1 MGAPTSAEWRPV
13 ASGGSRPVFP
23 RFRAGGTGGRP
34 APRPTTPSALLPR
47 PAHEAGAPAE
57 RRNRVAGRGGRQGGA
72 GRVLRIVVHLLLLRR
87 LPQPCHGR
95 IVRKLTRDLRDLLI
109 RGAQFPHRLAVLFTS
124 RPRMPIPPLVKA
136 VMRKDLLLGG
146 GAGAL
151 LCALIVG
158 AALSIGP
165 LFGFDWGSGQDPTP
179 SAGPAVRLPAIPD
192 VPAPAADTLRP
203 RSTGPRVL
211 SRRTQPLTA
220 ARRGAVAQVPSV
232 LGRGPQV
239 TTAPTRPAATRP
251 PTTANDAP
259 TVPGVPGIS
268 APAPARR
275 ARGRPAPRARPPAG
289 DPVVAAG
296 AGGGDARRRD
306 PGDADARRR
315 RR

>member
-151 LCALIVG
+151 LCALVVG
-158 AALSIGP
+158 AALSVGS
-165 LFGFDWGSGQDPTP
+165 LFGFDWGSSDQPAPT
-179 SAGPAVRLPAIPD
+179 AGPALRLPAIPD
-192 VPAPAADTLRP
+192 IPPPGAQTSRI
-203 RSTGPRVL
+203 TGPRVV
-211 SRRTQPLTA
+211 SQRTQPVTGA
-220 ARRGAVAQVPSV
+220 ARRAGAATTTVTVAPSAR
-232 LGRGPQV
+232 GRQPQL
-239 TTAPTRPAATRP
+239 TTTPAPTGPAATRP
-251 PTTANDAP
+251 PAEPNDSP
-259 TVPGVPGIS
+259 TVPGVPTPAS
-268 APAPARR
+268 AAPAAAAPVAATPAAAIPAIPTPVPA
-275 ARGRPAPRARPPAG
+275 ARGVRLS
-289 DPVVAAG
+289 VASVAVT
-296 AGGGDARRRD
+296 
-306 PGDADARRR
+306 
-315 RR
+315 